1 MGRSRPGVCVWSGR
15 LAWVLVVAW
24 SRLAQSHV
32 VPCAML
38 TVTVVCSVFRPRVW
52 PVVAAHPGG
61 MPLVTVRPCPCLVC
75 TQALNYE
82 IRVVAGN
89 ANRPLAEEIA
99 RHLKVK
105 ITQAEIKRFADG
117 ECYVSLKENVRGKD
131 VFIVQPTSPPVNDHL
146 MELLL
151 IIDTLKRAS
160 AKRITTVMPYYG
172 YSRQDRKNAPRVPI
186 SARLVAD
193 LISTA
198 GAHRV
203 LAFEL
208 HAGQIQGFF
217 NIPVDHLFAIPVFA
231 DHLIKMGLNKD
242 VVVVSPDAGG
252 MERARALAKR
262 LNAALAIIDKRRSA
276 PNVAHVMHVIGDV
289 RDRDC
294 VIVDDMV
301 DTAGTLTQAAA
312 ALKDHGA
319 RRIMACCVHALLSP
333 PAVDRI
339 RDSCIEELSVTNSL
353 VLSPEK
359 QLKNIRVLSVAKLFA
374 ETIRRV
380 HREQSVSTLFDDDL

>member
-1 MGRSRPGVCVWSGR
+1 MRWMVARPPP
-15 LAWVLVVAW
+15 A
-24 SRLAQSHV
+24 
-32 VPCAML
+32 
-38 TVTVVCSVFRPRVW
+38 
-52 PVVAAHPGG
+52 
-61 MPLVTVRPCPCLVC
+61 
-75 TQALNYE
+75 QALNYE

-89 ANRPLAEEIA
+89 ANLPLANEIA

-105 ITQAEIKRFADG
+105 ITAAEIKRFADG

-160 AKRITTVMPYYG
+160 AKRITAVIPYYG

-231 DHLIKMGLNKD
+231 DHLSTSGLRDD

-289 RDRDC
+289 RGRDC

-319 RRIMACCVHALLSP
+319 SRIMACCVHALLSP

-339 RDSCIEELSVTNSL
+339 RNSCIEELCVTNSL

-359 QLKNIRVLSVAKLFA
+359 QLKNITVLSVAKLHA

>member
-1 MGRSRPGVCVWSGR
+1 MWSGR

>member
-1 MGRSRPGVCVWSGR
+1 MRVGTPDQ
-15 LAWVLVVAW
+15 A
-24 SRLAQSHV
+24 
-32 VPCAML
+32 L
-38 TVTVVCSVFRPRVW
+38 TD
-52 PVVAAHPGG
+52 H
-61 MPLVTVRPCPCLVC
+61 LDK
-75 TQALNYE
+75 ALNYE

-89 ANRPLAEEIA
+89 ANHPLAEEIA
-99 RHLKVK
+99 RDLKVK

-160 AKRITTVMPYYG
+160 AKRITAVIPYYG

-242 VVVVSPDAGG
+242 VVVVSPDAGVWSG
-252 MERARALAKR
+252 
-262 LNAALAIIDKRRSA
+262 
-276 PNVAHVMHVIGDV
+276 
-289 RDRDC
+289 
-294 VIVDDMV
+294 
-301 DTAGTLTQAAA
+301 
-312 ALKDHGA
+312 
-319 RRIMACCVHALLSP
+319 
-333 PAVDRI
+333 
-339 RDSCIEELSVTNSL
+339 
-353 VLSPEK
+353 
-359 QLKNIRVLSVAKLFA
+359 RVLWP
-374 ETIRRV
+374 
-380 HREQSVSTLFDDDL
+380 SVSTLRLPSSTSAGARQMWRTSCTSLGTFATATA